1 MEPVLYTLQGRRAT
15 ITLNRGDKR
24 NALDAA
30 LTLAIAQAIT
40 QAETD
45 GAKVVVL
52 QGAGPA
58 FCAGADLAHMQRLT
72 SFTPEENLADSRALK
87 DMLLAIWQSPCVVVA
102 KVHGPAIA
110 GGCGLASVCDV
121 VLASDQAVFG
131 YPETRIGFLPA
142 IVAVFGV
149 QKFGT
154 GRIGPYLLAGKPFGA
169 AEALALGLVTKV
181 VAADALDEATDAY
194 CADLERGTSAQ
205 SLAATKRLV
214 RMAEG
219 SLNEKLELA
228 CRMNMETRQTVDF
241 RRGIAA
247 VLAKEKI
254 DWEVKI

>member
-1 MEPVLYTLQGRRAT
+1 MEAVLYKLEGRRAT
-15 ITLNRGDKR
+15 LTLNRGDKR
-24 NALDAA
+24 NALDPA
-30 LTLAIAQAIT
+30 LTLGIAQGLAR
-40 QAETD
+40 AEAE

-52 QGAGPA
+52 QGNGPA

-72 SFTPEENLADSRALK
+72 GFTPEENLADSRDLK
-87 DMLLAIWQSPCVVVA
+87 DTLLAIWQSPCVVVA

-169 AEALALGLVTKV
+169 AEAQALGLATKV
-181 VAADALDEATDAY
+181 VPADELDAATEAY
-194 CADLERGTSAQ
+194 CTDLERGTSAQ
-205 SLAATKRLV
+205 SLAATKRLI

-219 SLNEKLELA
+219 SLEERLEQA
-228 CRMNMETRQTVDF
+228 CRMNMETRQTEDF

-247 VLAKEKI
+247 VLAKEKL
-254 DWEVKI
+254 DWGS